1 MTQCLKKSAMSRME
15 TQVTRYTTVQMMYI
29 YHFMDK
35 FPLDEVARRS
45 KRPNKSVALKRL
57 IEEILAVADV
67 TLKDPKESTGCKD
80 TCRGWTCN
88 GN

>member
-15 TQVTRYTTVQMMYI
+15 TQVTRNTAMHMMYI

-45 KRPNKSVALKRL
+45 TRPNKSVALKRL
-57 IEEILAVADV
+57 IEEILAVGDV
-67 TLKDPKESTGCKD
+67 TLKDPKESASCKD
-80 TCRGWTCN
+80 TCN